1 MPVTTRRDVGGV
13 KIFRLAFMAL
23 MLLTASIYPV
33 SAQNLSTA
41 NIDGLVTDQS
51 GGALPGVTVT
61 ASSPALQVGQVSTVS
76 DADGFYR
83 FVGLPRGT
91 YQLNFEL
98 QGFQGFR
105 REGLEL
111 TAGFAARVNATLQIG
126 TVSETIT
133 VSGGTPVVDLT
144 TTRGGQTINS
154 GLLTTEL
161 PGSKT
166 LADVISLSP
175 GLLNTAGEVAG
186 SLGLTGRP
194 RFSAYGLQSG
204 NTNITMMLD
213 GFQIIANY
221 PVPDTSQTDEV
232 DVKTFGNTADIKE
245 MGPAMNLVVK
255 QGGNQFHGSF
265 AEAFMKQPWKNV
277 DAGLLSRGFVVGAQ
291 QTYFDDFG
299 ADLGGKIVPDKLW
312 FYGNYRKRL
321 SKTSQPG
328 LVRNAGPD
336 GIYLTGDEPAAFP
349 KLTGQNIDGKV
360 SYQITPKYQINGL
373 IARDQTT
380 NEADEQIAPFGA
392 AVNFAHTPWEAT
404 NPFNWLPYA
413 RKLEARGTPRNNLI
427 FDVAFGKSGY
437 KLYYDI
443 QPESR
448 GTPTTYNR
456 TTLLLTGANIPHIS
470 DFNFWT
476 LNANMTYL
484 PTDFLGGNHQFK
496 VGYYLGRRDNAGG
509 RPVSPPGDYALMF
522 DTVNG
527 VPNTPIEIETNNAPV
542 DPTEWDDVYSI
553 YGMDQWRVASRL
565 TLNLG
570 LRWDGQ
576 HSFVPAQSREA
587 GMFAAAA
594 DFPRVDVY
602 KSHRLAPRAALA
614 WDVAGKD
621 RSVLKFTYG
630 RFVPE
635 SSLAGDF
642 DKNGSFVTDYRWHDL
657 NGDKKYEPGEV
668 DLSTATGSP
677 DFISTTSPAN
687 NILNPNMKLPY
698 VHEVTL
704 AFEQALSSSMAVRGL
719 YLYRINKSQTASV
732 NVLRPYSA
740 YNIPIQRTDPG
751 PDGVLGTADDAGT
764 VTIWDYDPAFR
775 GSAFQGNQVINRPD
789 GRDDSNQAFEI
800 ALNRRMSN
808 HWLVN
813 SAFTLYKNHK
823 YNVSIPAS
831 PNDDYFPIDTSKQW
845 SYKLS
850 GNWNGPHDIVV
861 GMIMEAFSGPQ
872 GTRTYVFRAAGENGG
887 LALKQLTSV
896 TLRLEPTNA
905 EAEKSYAQVNLR
917 LGKKF
922 KVGNRVIQAS
932 TDALNVFNT
941 NAVKA
946 ATYVSGPQFGN
957 VTNAVPSRQL
967 RGDIRFMF

>member
-1 MPVTTRRDVGGV
+1 MAVTTRRDLDGV
-13 KIFRLAFMAL
+13 KVFRAVFIAL
-23 MLLTASIYPV
+23 TLLTASTHPV

-41 NIDGLVTDQS
+41 SIDGFVTDQS

-61 ASSPALQVGQVSTVS
+61 ASSPALQVGQVSTVT
-76 DADGFYR
+76 DAEGRYR
-83 FVGLPRGT
+83 LLALTRGT
-91 YQLNFEL
+91 YRLDFEL
-98 QGFQGFR
+98 AGFQAFR

-126 TVSETIT
+126 AVAETIT
-133 VSGGTPVVDLT
+133 VSGGSPIVDLT

-154 GLLTTEL
+154 TLLTTEL

-255 QGGNQFHGSF
+255 TGGNQFHGSF
-265 AEAFMKQPWKNV
+265 AEAFMKQPSTNV
-277 DAGLLSRGFVVGAQ
+277 DAALLARGFVVGAQ
-291 QTYFDDFG
+291 QTYFDD
-299 ADLGGKIVPDKLW
+299 LGGDVGGRLVKDKLW
-312 FYGNYRKRL
+312 FYGNYRKRF
-321 SKTSQPG
+321 SRTSQPG
-328 LVRNAGPD
+328 LVLNAGPD
-336 GIYLTGDEPAAFP
+336 GKYLTGDEPAAFP
-349 KLTGQNIDGKV
+349 KLTGQNIDGKL
-360 SYQITPKYQINGL
+360 SYQITPKYQINGFV
-373 IARDQTT
+373 ARDQTT

-413 RKLEARGTPRNNLI
+413 RKVEARGTPRPNLL
-427 FDVAFGKSGY
+427 FDAAFGKSGY
-437 KLYYDI
+437 KLYYGI
-443 QPESR
+443 QPESNN
-448 GTPTTYNR
+448 TPTTYNR

-484 PTDFLGGNHQFK
+484 PSSFLGGNHQFK

-509 RPVSPPGDYALMF
+509 RPTNTAGDYALMF

-527 VPNTPIEIETNNAPV
+527 VPDTPIQFESNNAPV
-542 DPTEWDDVYSI
+542 DPTEWDDGYSF

-587 GMFAAAA
+587 GAFAAAA

-602 KSHRLAPRAALA
+602 QSHRLAPRAALA
-614 WDVAGKD
+614 WDVAGKNS
-621 RSVLKFTYG
+621 SVLKFTYG

-635 SSLAGDF
+635 QLLAGDF
-642 DKNGSFVTDYRWHDL
+642 DKNGSFTTDYRWHDL
-657 NGDKKYEPGEV
+657 NGDKRYEPGEV
-668 DLSTATGSP
+668 DLSTAPGSP

-687 NILNPNMKLPY
+687 NILNPSLKLPY
-698 VHEVTL
+698 VHEITV
-704 AFEQALSSSMAVRGL
+704 AFEQALSPSTAVRGL
-719 YLYRINKSQTASV
+719 YLRRMNKSQTASV

-740 YNIPIQRTDPG
+740 YNIPITRTDPG
-751 PDGVLGTADDAGT
+751 RDGVLGTADDGGP
-764 VTIWDYDPAFR
+764 VTIWDYDAAFR
-775 GSAFQGNQVINRPD
+775 GGAFQGNQVINRPD
-789 GRDDSNQAFEI
+789 GRDDSNQAFEV

-813 SAFTLYKNHK
+813 SSFTLNKNHA
-823 YNVSIPAS
+823 YAVSIPAS
-831 PNDDYFPIDTSKQW
+831 PNDDYFPIDTSKNW

-850 GNWNGPHDIVV
+850 GNWNGPKDIVV
-861 GMIMEAFSGPQ
+861 GMIMEAFSGFK

-887 LALKQLTSV
+887 LALRQLASV
-896 TLRLEPTNA
+896 TLRLEPTNS
-905 EAEKSYAQVNLR
+905 ESEKSYAQMNLR
-917 LGKKF
+917 LGKKIRI
-922 KVGNRVIQAS
+922 GTRTIQAS
-932 TDALNVFNT
+932 ADALNVLNT

-967 RGDIRFMF
+967 RGDIRFTF